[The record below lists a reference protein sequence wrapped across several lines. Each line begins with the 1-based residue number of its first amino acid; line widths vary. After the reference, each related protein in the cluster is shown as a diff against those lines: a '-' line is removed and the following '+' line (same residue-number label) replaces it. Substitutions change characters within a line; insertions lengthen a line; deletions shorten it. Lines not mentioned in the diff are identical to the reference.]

1 MFDECVFLLFF
12 IQVDKMSARNK
23 KLEDEVSTD
32 LSTVA
37 WSTTVLEA
45 LFLLV
50 SYFFIAPFDDRVF
63 LLFFVQVAK
72 MSARNKKL
80 EDEVSTDLTTVAW
93 STKMLEALF
102 LLVSYFFI
110 ATFDDCVFL
119 LFFVQVDKMSPRNK
133 KLEDEVSKD
142 LSNEDW

>member
-1 MFDECVFLLFF
+1 MTVFSYSFLL
-12 IQVDKMSARNK
+12 K
-23 KLEDEVSTD
+23 
-32 LSTVA
+32 
-37 WSTTVLEA
+37 
-45 LFLLV
+45 
-50 SYFFIAPFDDRVF
+50 
-63 LLFFVQVAK
+63 VAK

-80 EDEVSTDLTTVAW
+80 EDEVSTDLSTVAW

-142 LSNEDW
+142 LSNEDWSKTILKVLFSALRIFW